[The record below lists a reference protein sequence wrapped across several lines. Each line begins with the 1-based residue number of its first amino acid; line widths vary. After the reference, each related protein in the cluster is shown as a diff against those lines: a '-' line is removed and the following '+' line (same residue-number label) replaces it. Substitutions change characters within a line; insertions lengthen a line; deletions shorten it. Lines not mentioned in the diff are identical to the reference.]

1 MIYYHVH
8 SDLSN
13 ATTVI
18 DSITKYEEYIKKAKE
33 YGCRALGFSEH
44 GNILEWWHKKCAI
57 EKAGMKYIHGV
68 EIYITE
74 SIEDKKRDNYHVIL
88 MAKNYDGFIEINKLT
103 SMSFNRAEVKVLDDK
118 ERYYYSPRI
127 TYDELKGTSDNVII
141 TTACLGNILA
151 SDNNIHQ
158 DFIEFLHKNR
168 HRCFLEVQH
177 HNVDN
182 QIEYNKYLSKLNDE
196 YSIPLIAGTDSHM
209 AYDSEHKARDLLQK
223 SKNVKFDNEDG
234 WDLVMRSEDK
244 IIKSYETQG
253 ALSKQKYLQAIK
265 NTDLLFDMIE
275 SFEIDRSNKYPKISN
290 NGFRDMV
297 NIVEQGIKEKGLEK
311 TQELK
316 DRLNYE
322 IETYKYNGA
331 IDLMLLEHEVKKW
344 ARDNDIFY
352 GESRGSVSGSMIAYL
367 MDVTK
372 VNSIKYK
379 LNFERFMNKERVSLA
394 DIDSDWMP
402 SKRDLVKGFL
412 HSNPKYET
420 AEIITFNTVA
430 WKGSIRDI
438 GRALDIPLSD
448 IDHICNNEEN
458 ESELQLWNKKYPDLF
473 KYAEQIQGVVVSIG
487 SHPAATICS
496 PINLQE
502 NVGTITLSTNNYPV
516 SCLNMKEIDDLNFVK
531 LDVLGL
537 KNVEIIYNT
546 CKLAG
551 IKPLE
556 SDDVDFNDEN
566 VWNDIMKS
574 PLGIFQ
580 YEGDFAH
587 SYLKQVFSRETLGRI
602 KQKNKNIDYL
612 YLMSIANGAIRP
624 AGSSYRDALS
634 KGEFN
639 DNGHESLNEFLK
651 NTNGFLVFQ
660 EQIIDFL
667 HLFCGF
673 TMGEADIVRRGFSK
687 KIGTEKYIPRIKS
700 GFIKTMKEQYGTE
713 ESESEEI
720 VVQFLN
726 VIESASDYLFSLN
739 HSISYSMIGYMCGWL
754 RYYHETEF
762 IATLLELNSDNQEK
776 TSEIY
781 DYISQFTNIK
791 INPVKFRY
799 SKDAHNVDKKTNSI
813 YKSISSIK
821 HLNSQVATQ
830 LYELRDNKYDSFID
844 LLKDLNN
851 TSINT
856 RQLDILIKLDFFS
869 EFGKAKKLLTAV
881 EYFSIIDSKKVVNKS
896 KVDGFVAETIAKYSR
911 ETKSQYRDLE
921 HDLILSELYES
932 IPNEDIPITEKMDT
946 QKEYL
951 GYIDVRIDTNR
962 FNCVVLNIDTKYKPK
977 VTIMSLASGKT
988 VTAKCSKELVSNIDT
1003 GDIVHVPQ
1011 MKQELGWT
1019 KDRNDN
1025 WVRDINKKEWH
1036 IKKMYKIHE
1045 KELYNGNF
1053 SD

>member
-1 MIYYHVH
+1 M
-8 SDLSN
+8 
-13 ATTVI
+13 
-18 DSITKYEEYIKKAKE
+18 
-33 YGCRALGFSEH
+33 
-44 GNILEWWHKKCAI
+44 
-57 EKAGMKYIHGV
+57 
-68 EIYITE
+68 
-74 SIEDKKRDNYHVIL
+74 
-88 MAKNYDGFIEINKLT
+88 
-103 SMSFNRAEVKVLDDK
+103 
-118 ERYYYSPRI
+118 
-127 TYDELKGTSDNVII
+127 
-141 TTACLGNILA
+141 
-151 SDNNIHQ
+151 
-158 DFIEFLHKNR
+158 HKNR

-182 QIEYNKYLSKLNDE
+182 QIEYNQYLSKLNDE

-234 WDLVMRSEDK
+234 WDLVMRSEDE
-244 IIKSYETQG
+244 IIKSYEVQG

-394 DIDSDWMP
+394 DIDSDWTP

-438 GRALDIPLSD
+438 GRALNISLNDVSQ
-448 IDHICNNEEN
+448 ICNNEEN
-458 ESELQLWNKKYPDLF
+458 ESELQVWEKKYPELF
-473 KYAEQIQGVVVSIG
+473 KYAKQVQGVIVSIG

-502 NVGTITLSTNNYPV
+502 NVGTITLVTNSYPV

-531 LDVLGL
+531 LDVLNL

-556 SDDVDFNDEN
+556 SDDMDFNDED
-566 VWNDIMKS
+566 VWKDITKS

-580 YEGDFAH
+580 YESDFAH
-587 SYLKQVFSRETLGRI
+587 SYLKELLSDSTVRRI
-602 KQKNKNIDYL
+602 KERVPNIDYL
-612 YLMSIANGAIRP
+612 YLMSMANAALRP
-624 AGSSYRDALS
+624 AGESYREDLA
-634 KGEFN
+634 KGNFY
-639 DNGHESLNEFLK
+639 DNGHDILNKFLK
-651 NTNGFLVFQ
+651 ETNGFLIFQ
-660 EQIIDFL
+660 EQILDFL
-667 HLFCGF
+667 HLFCGY
-673 TMGEADIVRRGFSK
+673 TMGEADIVRRGFAK
-687 KIGTEKYIPRIKS
+687 KTGTEQYIPQIKS
-700 GFIKTMKEQYGTE
+700 GFIKTMKEKYNVEQK
-713 ESESEEI
+713 ESEEI
-720 VVQFLN
+720 VVAFIK
-726 VIESASDYLFSLN
+726 VIESASLYAFSLN
-739 HSISYSMIGYMCGWL
+739 HAYPYSMIGYMCGWL
-754 RYYHETEF
+754 RYHYPIEF
-762 IATLLELNSDNQEK
+762 IATLLELNSDKSEK
-776 TSEIY
+776 TSDIY
-781 DYISQFTNIK
+781 DYINKFTNIDVK
-791 INPVKFRY
+791 PAKFRHSNAY
-799 SKDAHNVDKKTNSI
+799 YNVDRDNSTI
-813 YKSISSIK
+813 YKGMSSIK
-821 HLNSQVATQ
+821 HLNEQVSNE

-869 EFGKAKKLLTAV
+869 EFGKAKKLLTMV
-881 EYFSIIDSKKVVNKS
+881 EYFSIIDNKKVINKS
-896 KVDGFVAETIAKYSR
+896 KVEGFIGEIISKYSR
-911 ETKSQYRDLE
+911 ETASQYRDLE
-921 HDLILSELYES
+921 HDLILGELYES